1 MPKIRYV
8 DFDGTLAHFNGWV
21 GPTAI
26 GEPVNGMFLKV
37 KKWLRQGDEV
47 VIFTSRI
54 APNDKYTPPEQCEA
68 ARKAIEDWCV
78 KYFGQKLRITCEKN
92 YFDICYDDLT
102 HNIIPNTGL
111 TTEEH
116 ILNVIDGMRSYPS
129 NNDSSTL
136 DFVIYMLRQTTKK
149 QIE

>member
-1 MPKIRYV
+1 MTKIRYV
-8 DFDGTLAHFNGWV
+8 DFDGTLAHFDGWV

-26 GEPVNGMFLKV
+26 GEPVNAMFLKV

-54 APNDKYTPPEQCEA
+54 APNDKYTPLEHCEA

-78 KYFGQKLRITCEKN
+78 KYFGQKLRVTCEKN

-102 HNIIPNTGL
+102 CNIVRNTGRTSEGNML
-111 TTEEH
+111 H
-116 ILNVIDGMRSYPS
+116 MINDMRNYP
-129 NNDSSTL
+129 NHNDSGIL
-136 DFVIYMLRQTTKK
+136 DYIVRYLEETVKK
-149 QIE
+149 QNE